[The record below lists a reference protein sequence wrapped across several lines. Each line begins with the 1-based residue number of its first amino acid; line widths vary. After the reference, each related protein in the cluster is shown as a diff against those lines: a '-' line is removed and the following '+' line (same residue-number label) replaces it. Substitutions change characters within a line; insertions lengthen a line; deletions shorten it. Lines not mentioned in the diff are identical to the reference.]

1 MILMEFPDGR
11 GTIPSTEKPDEPD
24 VAEAKPRYIWIDAA
38 ANFPDYANSK
48 ENIAKRYG
56 KDKKRQIH

>member
-11 GTIPSTEKPDEPD
+11 GTIIRQKKPDEPD

-48 ENIAKRYG
+48 ENHSQRYG
-56 KDKKRQIH
+56 KDKSSRIH